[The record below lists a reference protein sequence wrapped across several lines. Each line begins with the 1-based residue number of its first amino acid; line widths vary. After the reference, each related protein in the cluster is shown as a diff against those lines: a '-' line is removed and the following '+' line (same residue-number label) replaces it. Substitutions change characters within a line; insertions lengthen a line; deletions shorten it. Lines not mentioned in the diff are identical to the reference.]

1 MVPWLRRSVALLYY
15 KVDTLL
21 EIFYKSISKSGK
33 RMVTSF
39 IIFLVQRSKI
49 VMIYG
54 GKISNHTNKKRP
66 MFEFCR
72 PYLSPETRIFKK
84 FPTFNV

>member
-39 IIFLVQRSKI
+39 FIFLVQRSKI

-72 PYLSPETRIFKK
+72 PYLSPEPRIFQEISHI
-84 FPTFNV
+84 